1 VTIKSASGFFR
12 SAAILLSGTVL
23 AQGITF
29 AAGLVLAR
37 LFDETAF
44 GHFAA
49 FTSVLAILVIV
60 STGSYDKALMFAGSQ
75 RRFHALVLVVLVLAI
90 ALTSFALLVA
100 TIAIRLGVALPG
112 AFGRIDQLLLLS
124 LATIG
129 FACGQV
135 FVSIALRARRNSHV
149 AVSKV
154 GQSVLTS
161 TAQLGLGAL
170 GARFGLSIGHA
181 FGWALFIPLVYL
193 QLRRGGLRLTRQ
205 MLLAARSSLRRF
217 AAYPR
222 YVCVNEFF
230 DSLSQ
235 QIPLILIATLF
246 SIETLGHY
254 SFSYRIMAG
263 PSALLG
269 LAVSQS
275 FLQRIGGGLFDPVAI
290 RALLLRVWRTL
301 LLLAIVPFGVMGFW
315 GEEMFVLLFGPNWAE
330 AGRISAV
337 STPLLLA
344 RFVSSPTSTIMYRLE
359 LQRQQFFLSMF
370 MMIARSAPIA
380 LAMGGATI
388 YQVIAVQSVG
398 EIGVII
404 AFNLTALR
412 ALASR
417 RRDLTPIQ
425 SSAPRV

>member
-1 VTIKSASGFFR
+1 MKSASGFVR
-12 SAAILLSGTVL
+12 SATILLSGTVL

-29 AAGLVLAR
+29 AAALALAR

-49 FTSVLAILVIV
+49 FTSVLAILVIL

-75 RRFHALVLVVLVLAI
+75 RRFHSLVLIVLGLAI
-90 ALTSFALLVA
+90 ALTSFSLLVG
-100 TIAIRLGVALPG
+100 TIAISVGVVLPG
-112 AFGRIDQLLLLS
+112 AFGRIDQLLSLS

-135 FVSIALRARRNSHV
+135 FIFMALRAKRNSHV
-149 AVSKV
+149 AATKV
-154 GQSVLTS
+154 GQSAVTA
-161 TAQLGLGAL
+161 TAQLGLGEL

-181 FGWALFIPLVYL
+181 LGWALFIPLVYL
-193 QLRRGGLRLTRQ
+193 QLRRGGLRLTRR
-205 MLLAARSSLRRF
+205 MLLAVRSSLRRF

-222 YVCVNEFF
+222 YVCVNELF

-235 QIPLILIATLF
+235 QIPLILIATLI

-254 SFSYRIMAG
+254 SFSYRLMAG

-269 LAVSQS
+269 QAVSQS

-301 LLLAIVPFGVMGFW
+301 LLLAIVPFGIMGIW
-315 GEEMFVLLFGPNWAE
+315 GEEIFVLLFGTNWAE
-330 AGRISAV
+330 AGRISAA

-344 RFVSSPTSTIMYRLE
+344 RFVSSPTSPIVYRLE
-359 LQRQQFFLSMF
+359 LQRQQFFLSIL
-370 MMIARSAPIA
+370 MIVARSAPIA

-417 RRDLTPIQ
+417 RRGPTPIKP
-425 SSAPRV
+425 SAPHV